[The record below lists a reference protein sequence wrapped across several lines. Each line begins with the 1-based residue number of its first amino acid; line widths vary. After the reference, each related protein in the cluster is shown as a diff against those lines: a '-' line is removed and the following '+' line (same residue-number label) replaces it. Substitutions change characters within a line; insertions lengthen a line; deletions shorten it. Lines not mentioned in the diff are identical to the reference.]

1 MRCHTEPG
9 KNRGLSLR
17 FLNSEDE
24 VRASLSRTEEARWL
38 AEEEFSLPLG
48 GVVDARAWLERA
60 GKGAALEPREL
71 ILIAQLLFSFER
83 VREALEDRAEQVPGL
98 AAIGARLPSLEPLA
112 ARIDRCFEPT
122 GEISDSASP
131 ALKEARA
138 RARSLHRSIKA
149 RIETLLH
156 DEKFLAN
163 LQEPYFSIRSGRYVL
178 PIQAANR
185 AQVPGIVHNASQ
197 SGQPLFGEAAP

>member
-38 AEEEFSLPLG
+38 AKEEFSFPLG

-60 GKGAALEPREL
+60 AKGAALEPREL

-83 VREALEDRAEQVPGL
+83 VREALEDRADQVPGL

-122 GEISDSASP
+122 GEISDS
-131 ALKEARA
+131 
-138 RARSLHRSIKA
+138 
-149 RIETLLH
+149 
-156 DEKFLAN
+156 
-163 LQEPYFSIRSGRYVL
+163 
-178 PIQAANR
+178 
-185 AQVPGIVHNASQ
+185 PGPPPTKPRPPPGSC
-197 SGQPLFGEAAP
+197 PRT